1 MGHARRRLPGA
12 NRTGHLSAEDSVEIL
27 ETIDVYGPIPP
38 LDGIPAENLL
48 ARLVHDKKTVQ
59 GKVHFV
65 LPVRIGEVTVVSGID
80 DELVLEAIRS
90 ALA

>member
-1 MGHARRRLPGA
+1 MRAALFLGEM
-12 NRTGHLSAEDSVEIL
+12 TGHVSAEDSVEMLQLI
-27 ETIDVYGPIPP
+27 EDYGPIPP
-38 LDGIPAENLL
+38 VTGIPAENLL

-65 LPVRIGEVTVVSGID
+65 LPVRIGEVTVATGVA
-80 DELVLEAIRS
+80 EKMVLEAIRS